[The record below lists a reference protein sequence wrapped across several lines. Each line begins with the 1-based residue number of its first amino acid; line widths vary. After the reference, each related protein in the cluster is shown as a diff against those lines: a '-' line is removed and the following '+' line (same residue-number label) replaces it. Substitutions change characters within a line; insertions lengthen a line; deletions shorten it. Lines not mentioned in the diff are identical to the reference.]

1 NRSPVWLMVE
11 TVVSISL
18 DNRVITLPVPS
29 SKMRGT
35 GARITASRAV
45 LRRSM
50 LKRLVAVL
58 IKKRL
63 SARPM
68 VSMIKAIAKMII
80 AKLTYSYQESE
91 LVLLAPAIRL
101 IIERITVSPIFI
113 VAAAVI
119 IEARV
124 KMTW

>member
-1 NRSPVWLMVE
+1 MVE

-80 AKLTYSYQESE
+80 AKLTASFPEPKI
-91 LVLLAPAIRL
+91 VLLPPEMRST
-101 IIERITVSPIFI
+101 IEPITVAPIFI
-113 VAAAVI
+113 AAAAVI